1 MSETP
6 NPPQGPQDPTPGS
19 PPPTPPESQSNA
31 TPAGA
36 PAPGG
41 EPASTVPYA
50 ANATATAPDA
60 ADVEKNKVFAALS
73 YVGILWLVPLLAA
86 KDSPFAK
93 YHCNH
98 GIVVSAIGVVGVFV
112 LIIVSIMS
120 HFIPFPFIGCCTG
133 CVLPLIVCGGVL
145 ALSILGI
152 VNAITGKMK
161 PPLPFF
167 PEIKLVK

>member
-19 PPPTPPESQSNA
+19 PQPTPPESQNNVTS
-31 TPAGA
+31 AGG

-41 EPASTVPYA
+41 EPAPTVPYA
-50 ANATATAPDA
+50 TPATGPTPDA

-93 YHCNH
+93 YHCNQ
-98 GIVVSAIGVVGVFV
+98 GIVVSALWVVGVFV
-112 LIIVSIMS
+112 LIIASIMA
-120 HFIPFPFIGCCTG
+120 HFIPFIGCCAG
-133 CVLPLIVCGGVL
+133 CILQLVVCVGML
-145 ALSILGI
+145 AISILGI

-161 PPLPFF
+161 PPLPFM
-167 PEIKLVK
+167 PDIKLVK